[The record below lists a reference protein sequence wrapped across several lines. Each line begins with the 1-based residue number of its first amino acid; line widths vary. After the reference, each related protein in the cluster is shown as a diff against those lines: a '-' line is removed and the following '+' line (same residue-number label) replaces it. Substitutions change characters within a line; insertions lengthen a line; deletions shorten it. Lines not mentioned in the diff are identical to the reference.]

1 MEINLCTRNRKK
13 FRDLDAGET
22 FLYENEVFIKVA
34 GEFKTNNGLETFYGG
49 VNLATGQPVSFT
61 DLILIDPIELQAT
74 EIY

>member
-22 FLYENEVFIKVA
+22 FLYENEVFIKAV
-34 GEFKTNNGLETFYGG
+34 GEFQTNNGLGSFYGA
-49 VNLATGQPVSFT
+49 VNLATGQPVLFS

-74 EIY
+74 EV